1 MQYNSD
7 KQQLTEQIKNE
18 ATRLGFYTCGFARSH
33 YLESQAPLLEKWLK
47 NGYHGKMQYMENHFE
62 LRLNPNQLVE
72 GAKTVISLL
81 YNYFP
86 PEVQA
91 TDTYKI
97 SKYAFGQD
105 YHQVIKK
112 KLDQLVLYIKGH
124 SGDINIRSF
133 VDSAPVMERVWAEQA
148 GLGWIGKHS
157 LLINKKQGSYFFLAE
172 IILDIELS
180 YDNFLKT
187 DHCGTCTKCIDA
199 CPTEA
204 IQSGKTLD
212 ASRCISYFTIELR
225 DEIPTT
231 MKGKFEDWIFG
242 CDICQDVC
250 PWNRFSIPHQE
261 PDFLPTGELLTLK
274 KEDWHQLNEETFNR
288 IFSGSAVKR
297 TKFLGLQR
305 NISFLQ
311 KQENSS
317 ESQD

>member
-1 MQYNSD
+1 M
-7 KQQLTEQIKNE
+7 
-18 ATRLGFYTCGFARSH
+18 RLGFHTCGFARSH
-33 YLESQAPLLEKWLK
+33 YLDSQAPLLEKWLK

-62 LRLNPNQLVE
+62 LRLNPDKLVG

-86 PEVQA
+86 AEVQ
-91 TDTYKI
+91 TPDTYKI
-97 SKYAFGQD
+97 SKYAYGQD
-105 YHQVIKK
+105 YHVVIKK
-112 KLDQLVLYIKGH
+112 KLDQLVQYIKDH
-124 SGDINIRSF
+124 TGDIHIRSF
-133 VDSAPVMERVWAEQA
+133 VDSAPVMERVWAKQA

-157 LLINKKQGSYFFLAE
+157 LLINKKQGSFFFLAE
-172 IILDIELS
+172 IVLDIELS
-180 YDNFLKT
+180 YDNPLKT

-204 IQSGKTLD
+204 ILPGKTLD

-231 MKGKFEDWIFG
+231 MKGKFENWIFG

-261 PDFLPTGELLTLK
+261 SDFLPTGELLTLK
-274 KEDWHQLNEETFNR
+274 KEDWHQLNEETFKR